1 MPHLEHKVAV
11 IKAPDVRLP
20 SNLVAVYDHMV
31 LEDPAPAI
39 NSLFEQLRV
48 WDFDIPDSPAPTAE
62 AVDELQRAADH
73 APLLELFRLG
83 DEEGNRRRIRWWMA
97 SHTKPEQ
104 EVAVERVLDVV
115 RDPHRWT
122 AAENAAFV
130 LDYLAA
136 LDLGLFPTGLLDE
149 LSRNPDFTVRSVAAS
164 ILWTAATIAPGVAP
178 LDIIMRLIVEGEDW
192 YVVRPAQRAL
202 QQLALSR
209 ADAMQVLM
217 DLAED
222 NDRDRRVFA
231 TKAFAEIARIRPAS
245 VPRSVVET
253 LAQEADVEIRDDARR
268 ALAQMAD
275 DVGTNWQWEFGEFS
289 TF

>member
-1 MPHLEHKVAV
+1 
-11 IKAPDVRLP
+11 
-20 SNLVAVYDHMV
+20 
-31 LEDPAPAI
+31 
-39 NSLFEQLRV
+39 
-48 WDFDIPDSPAPTAE
+48 
-62 AVDELQRAADH
+62 
-73 APLLELFRLG
+73 
-83 DEEGNRRRIRWWMA
+83 MA